1 MKTIEANF
9 FIFMLLIIIIHFINS
24 IYNLGTTSKTFLSIR
39 IGIMVILI
47 YFIVEYWN
55 ISNSTE
61 DVKKKNEV
69 LLGFIYLIY
78 ILVFLFYLYK
88 AILVLMTKREPITAE
103 NFRLL

>member
-1 MKTIEANF
+1 MQVLEANF

-24 IYNLGTTSKTFLSIR
+24 IYNLRTTSKTFLSIR
-39 IGIMVILI
+39 IGILAMLI

-55 ISNSTE
+55 ISNSTD

-69 LLGFIYLIY
+69 LLGFIYSIY
-78 ILVFLFYLYK
+78 TLVFLFYLYK
-88 AILVLMTKREPITAE
+88 AILVLKTKREPITAE